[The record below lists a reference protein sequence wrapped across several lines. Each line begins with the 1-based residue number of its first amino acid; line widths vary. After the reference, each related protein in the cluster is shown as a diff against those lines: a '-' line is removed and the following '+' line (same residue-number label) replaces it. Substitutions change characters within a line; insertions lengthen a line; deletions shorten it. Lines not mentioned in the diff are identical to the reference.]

1 MDKIPKNGW
10 IADFE
15 TMTCRNV
22 NTGIVVTFK
31 KKRNIFLPTIKDV
44 PVDIVE
50 KWSKMKDEETE
61 KEKGKIISEAEDVF
75 MKAFIENDIN

>member
-10 IADFE
+10 IADLE
-15 TMTCRNV
+15 TMTCRNI
-22 NTGIVVTFK
+22 NTNIVVTFK

-44 PVDIVE
+44 PVDIAE